1 MVNYKG
7 SIKNITTKMNHAKY
21 FINIQNLALQL
32 KNGIQQLI
40 GEYPISFKKESDSIE
55 ICFFQDNEFAK
66 RGGLKIFKTVEKII
80 INYGRKIDV
89 FRALGYVF
97 SDKNKLNIQLEFVEI
112 PKFDM
117 VGVMLDSSR
126 NGVMTVDNVKT
137 FLRCC
142 ALMGV

>member
-89 FRALGYVF
+89 FRALGRIFGGKDKITEKTDYV
-97 SDKNKLNIQLEFVEI
+97 EY

-117 VGVMLDSSR
+117 LGVMLESSR